1 MQFLWKYIDDLVG
14 KGLEWFDIAQL
25 LFYASA
31 RLVPLALPISI
42 LLSSIMTFGNLAEKY
57 ELVAIKSAGVSF
69 QKGMSSLLLIILMIS
84 MSSFLFSNYYM
95 PYANLKAGTLLYD
108 IRKQKPAL
116 NIKPGMFYNGLE
128 GFSIKIDKKNDNGVD
143 LEGIMIYDHNNKSG
157 NNKVIV
163 ADRGSMYLSDNE
175 QYFVISLEDGH
186 SYYETDT
193 STRKNKKKNRPHQR
207 VTFKKDIL
215 RFDLSGFGMKRS
227 SEDLYRNHY
236 AMVNNRQIL
245 ISIDSLQSKI
255 ANKLITTKEQLEKRL
270 GTDSTLSKKTYTE
283 IKDLNIVQKRKQYST
298 AINSARSNKA
308 LIENTNRDKDYRII
322 LVAKNLDE
330 WHRKWSLAF
339 ACIIM
344 FLIGAPLGA
353 IIRKGGFGMPV
364 VVSIF
369 FFILYHVIYMTG
381 EKMVKKGELIAL
393 EGMWAA
399 NIILFPIGIW
409 LIHKA
414 SKDSN
419 IFDWSYNIDKIKNAF
434 KRQST
439 S

>member
-31 RLVPLALPISI
+31 RLVPLALPISL
-42 LLSSIMTFGNLAEKY
+42 LLSSIMTFGNLGEKY
-57 ELVAIKSAGVSF
+57 ELVAMKSAGVSF
-69 QKGMSSLLLIILMIS
+69 QKGMSSLLFFILMIS
-84 MSSFLFSNYYM
+84 ISSFLFSNYYM

-143 LEGIMIYDHNNKSG
+143 LEGIMIYDHNNQSG
-157 NNKVIV
+157 NNKVIL
-163 ADRGSMYLSDNE
+163 AERGSMYLSENE
-175 QYFVISLEDGH
+175 QYFIISLEDGH
-186 SYYETDT
+186 SYFEKNT
-193 STRKNKKKNRPHQR
+193 STIKNKNNKRPHQR
-207 VTFKKDIL
+207 VVFKKDVL

-236 AMVNNRQIL
+236 AMMNNRQIL
-245 ISIDSLQSKI
+245 NSIDSLHNKI
-255 ANKLITTKEQLEKRL
+255 TNKATKTKKQLDEKL
-270 GTDSTLSKKTYTE
+270 GVDSTLSKNTYT
-283 IKDLNIVQKRKQYST
+283 KLKYLNIVQERKKYN
-298 AINSARSNKA
+298 AAVNSARSNKA
-308 LIENTNRDKDYRII
+308 LIENTNRDKDYRET
-322 LVAKNLDE
+322 LVAKHLVE

-339 ACIIM
+339 ACIVM
-344 FLIGAPLGA
+344 FLIGAPLGS

-369 FFILYHVIYMTG
+369 FFILYHVLYMTG
-381 EKMVKKGELIAL
+381 EKMVKKGELLAI
-393 EGMWAA
+393 EGMWIA
-399 NIILFPIGIW
+399 NTILLPIGVW
-409 LIHKA
+409 LSYKA
-414 SKDSN
+414 TKDSN
-419 IFDWSYNIDKIKNAF
+419 LLDWSYTYDKMKNIFI
-434 KRQST
+434 RQST